1 MISLIRIDDRLIHG
15 QVAVVW
21 TKHLGVNRILVA
33 NDQIVNNEVQK
44 MSLRMAAPDTA
55 KCAIMTV
62 QDAGE
67 VLNDSRSE
75 GMKIMVIVNNA
86 ADARRL
92 VEQVPAINLL
102 NVANYGR
109 ITDNLAAKTR
119 VSDTLYVTPE
129 DIADFQAIADRGVR
143 VEYQVLP
150 AHPVKNLIEMLD
162 SIR

>member
-33 NDQIVNNEVQK
+33 NDQIVNNDVQK

-55 KCAIMTV
+55 KCAIMAV
-62 QDAGE
+62 EDAAGT
-67 VLNDSRSE
+67 LNDPRSE
-75 GMKIMVIVNNA
+75 SMKILVIVNNA

-92 VEQVPAINLL
+92 VEQVSAIKTL
-102 NVANYGR
+102 NVANFGR

-119 VSDTLYVTPE
+119 ISDTVYVTPQDVE
-129 DIADFQAIADRGVR
+129 DFRAIADRGVR

-150 AHPVKNLIEMLD
+150 SHPVKNLIEMID
-162 SIR
+162 NA